1 MISMQTLCGK
11 FIIMFVLEDII
22 DFAVIRIML
31 IIFSKHGRTFTMD
44 ELDMSRDGILET
56 ILVLYMVKGGTRY
69 NRVRNSEDS
78 YRQL

>member
-1 MISMQTLCGK
+1 MQTLCGK

-44 ELDMSRDGILET
+44 ELDMSRDGILENDSG
-56 ILVLYMVKGGTRY
+56 IVYGQG
-69 NRVRNSEDS
+69 RNS
-78 YRQL
+78 L

>member
-1 MISMQTLCGK
+1 MQTLCGK
-11 FIIMFVLEDII
+11 FIIMFVLEDIM

-69 NRVRNSEDS
+69 NRVRNSEDT

>member
-1 MISMQTLCGK
+1 MQTLCGK

-56 ILVLYMVKGGTRY
+56 ILVLYMGTRY
-69 NRVRNSEDS
+69 NRVRNSEDT

>member
-69 NRVRNSEDS
+69 NRVRNSEDT

>member
-1 MISMQTLCGK
+1 MQTLCGK

-69 NRVRNSEDS
+69 NRVRNSEDT

>member
-22 DFAVIRIML
+22 DLAVIRIML
-31 IIFSKHGRTFTMD
+31 IIFSKHGCTFTMD

>member
-1 MISMQTLCGK
+1 
-11 FIIMFVLEDII
+11 MFVLEDII
-22 DFAVIRIML
+22 DLAVIRIML